1 MRKILIFIYSLMII
15 GSLPAQ
21 ERGVRDIAVMLEN
34 RIWKLQLP
42 GDKLYAIEM
51 EFRDALWTSIF
62 LQDGLRKETKYS
74 YTLRSDT
81 IQVFE
86 SGQDYKILALTDS
99 TLTIQYLPQSLTIGG
114 GPTHYITDNS
124 LPGQRKNENRLDSI
138 WRQEEIWN
146 LGFSRADGKGLE
158 AIELPRWAKWD
169 YDLEGYFVSQMK
181 YPAQL
186 LAKNKAGY
194 SVAMFTVDTL
204 GLPCSINILTTIH
217 KDFDKEVVR
226 LIKELPHCLPGR
238 DENGKRIECLYTV
251 YVPFLPQHYRDRVEA
266 DSIAEEELKNCFVE
280 WEEPAKFQD
289 GNSLAVTNYIY
300 ERLTYDPKLLGETE
314 QVRGMYTVR
323 IDSYG
328 EVTESKIVRSCGIEA
343 WDNQVVQIIKSMPPW
358 IPVIHHR
365 GKGEY
370 RSGVWTIPVVFKND

>member
-1 MRKILIFIYSLMII
+1 MFIYSLMII

-21 ERGVRDIAVMLEN
+21 ERGVRDRAGMLEN

-42 GDKLYAIEM
+42 ENKLYAIEM
-51 EFRDALWTSIF
+51 EFRDALWTSVF

-86 SGQDYKILALTDS
+86 SGQDYQILALTDS
-99 TLTIQYLPQSLTIGG
+99 TLTLRYLPESRTREG
-114 GPTHYITDNS
+114 GPAKYITDNS
-124 LPGQRKNENRLDSI
+124 LQGQRKNENRLDSI
-138 WRQEEIWN
+138 WRKEEIWK
-146 LGFSRADGKGLE
+146 LGFSRRDEKDLE
-158 AIELPRWAKWD
+158 AVELPRWAKWED
-169 YDLEGYFVSQMK
+169 DLERYFVSHMK
-181 YPAQL
+181 YPARL

-194 SVAMFTVDTL
+194 SVAMFTLDTL
-204 GLPCSINILTTIH
+204 GLPCHINILTTIH

-226 LIKELPHCLPGR
+226 LIKELPHGLPCR
-238 DENGKRIECLYTV
+238 DEHGKRIKCLYTV

-280 WEEPAKFQD
+280 WDEQAKFQD
-289 GNSLAVTNYIY
+289 GNSSAVTNYIY
-300 ERLTYDPKLLGETE
+300 ERLIYDPKLLGETK
-314 QVRGMYTVR
+314 QVRGMYIAR

-328 EVTESKIVRSCGIEA
+328 EVTESKTLQSCGIEA
-343 WDNQVVQIIKSMPPW
+343 WDKQVVQIIKSMPRWTPA
-358 IPVIHHR
+358 VHHR

>member
-1 MRKILIFIYSLMII
+1 MII

-21 ERGVRDIAVMLEN
+21 ERGVRDMAARLEN

-74 YTLRSDT
+74 YALCNDT
-81 IQVFE
+81 IKVFE
-86 SGQDYKILALTDS
+86 SGQYYKILELTDS

-138 WRQEEIWN
+138 WRQEVIWN

-158 AIELPRWAKWD
+158 AIELPRWAKWE

-204 GLPCSINILTTIH
+204 GLPCHINILTTIH
-217 KDFDKEVVR
+217 KDFDKEIVR
-226 LIKELPHCLPGR
+226 LIKELPHSLPGR
-238 DENGKRIECLYTV
+238 DKNGKRIECLYTV

-289 GNSLAVTNYIY
+289 GNSFAVTNYIY
-300 ERLTYDPKLLGETE
+300 ERLTYDPKLLGETK

-328 EVTESKIVRSCGIEA
+328 EVTESKIVRSCGMEA
-343 WDNQVVQIIKSMPPW
+343 WDNQVVQIIKSMPRW

-370 RSGVWTIPVVFKND
+370 RSGVWAIPVVFKNHR